1 MNDQATGHA
10 GPSPHRHPTV
20 PSACDANPKFSEVIE
35 FIDHHYGEH
44 LSLESVAEFA
54 CMSKYHFSR
63 LFHRV
68 IGVTFQEYLAL
79 LRVMKAE
86 ELMRQGPSRSVTRIA
101 LEVGF
106 GSLRNME
113 KHFRSR
119 VGLTP
124 SEYRAR
130 QRPKRAT
137 SFASLTREQHRSR

>member
-1 MNDQATGHA
+1 MNDQAA
-10 GPSPHRHPTV
+10 GQGGSSLHRHQTV
-20 PSACDANPKFSEVIE
+20 PWDCAVNPEFADVIE
-35 FIDHHYGEH
+35 FIDHHYDEH

-63 LFHRV
+63 LFHHV
-68 IGVTFQEYLAL
+68 VGVTFQDYLAL

-86 ELMRQGPSRSVTRIA
+86 ELMRQAPNRSVTRIA

-130 QRPKRAT
+130 QR
-137 SFASLTREQHRSR
+137 L

>member
-1 MNDQATGHA
+1 
-10 GPSPHRHPTV
+10 V
-20 PSACDANPKFSEVIE
+20 PSTCAANPEFADVID
-35 FIDHHYGEH
+35 FIDHHYREH

-63 LFHRV
+63 LFHHV
-68 IGVTFQEYLAL
+68 VGVTFQEYLAL

-86 ELMRQGPSRSVTRIA
+86 EMMRQAPNRSVTRIA

-130 QRPKRAT
+130 QRPQRAT
-137 SFASLTREQHRSR
+137 SFASRTREQHRSR